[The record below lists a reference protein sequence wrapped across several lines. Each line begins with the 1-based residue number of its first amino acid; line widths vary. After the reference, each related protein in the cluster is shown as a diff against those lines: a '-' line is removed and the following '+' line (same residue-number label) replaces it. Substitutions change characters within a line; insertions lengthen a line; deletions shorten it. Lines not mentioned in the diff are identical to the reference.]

1 MRYRTATVIP
11 LPSADFMS
19 NGFDSSVLAELRLH
33 IGDEAVGRV
42 IAQFKTDVARRIE
55 LLPGLLGQDLA
66 RAAHAL
72 KGSALE
78 VGAVAM
84 AEAARTLE
92 QTGAT
97 LSADA
102 AASRIET
109 LRRLVAETF
118 DALDRAIATRT

>member
-1 MRYRTATVIP
+1 MQTSLDP
-11 LPSADFMS
+11 
-19 NGFDSSVLAELRLH
+19 SVLAELRTH

-42 IAQFKTDVARRIE
+42 IAQFKTDVARRVD
-55 LLPGLLGQDLA
+55 LLPGLSGQELA

-92 QTGAT
+92 QTEAA

-109 LRRLVAETF
+109 MRRLVAETF
-118 DALDRAIATRT
+118 DALDQIVATGT

>member
-1 MRYRTATVIP
+1 MN
-11 LPSADFMS
+11 S
-19 NGFDSSVLAELRLH
+19 GFDPSVLAELRTH

-42 IAQFKTDVARRIE
+42 VAQFKSDVARRVD

-84 AEAARTLE
+84 AEAARILE

-97 LSADA
+97 LSADT

-118 DALDRAIATRT
+118 DALDRIVVPRV

>member
-1 MRYRTATVIP
+1 MQT
-11 LPSADFMS
+11 S
-19 NGFDSSVLAELRLH
+19 FDPSVLAELRTH

-42 IAQFKTDVARRIE
+42 IAQFKIDVVRRLD
-55 LLPGLLGQDLA
+55 LLPGLSGQDLA

-84 AEAARTLE
+84 AETARTLE

-97 LSADA
+97 LSSDA

-118 DALDRAIATRT
+118 DALDQVVASRS

>member
-1 MRYRTATVIP
+1 
-11 LPSADFMS
+11 
-19 NGFDSSVLAELRLH
+19 
-33 IGDEAVGRV
+33 
-42 IAQFKTDVARRIE
+42 
-55 LLPGLLGQDLA
+55 LPGLLGQDLA

-84 AEAARTLE
+84 AEAARILE

-109 LRRLVAETF
+109 LRRLVADTF
-118 DALDRAIATRT
+118 DALDRIVAPRV

>member
-1 MRYRTATVIP
+1 MQT
-11 LPSADFMS
+11 S
-19 NGFDSSVLAELRLH
+19 FDPSVLAELRTH
-33 IGDEAVGRV
+33 IGDEAIGRV
-42 IAQFKTDVARRIE
+42 IAQFKTDVARRVA

-84 AEAARTLE
+84 AEAARNLE

-109 LRRLVAETF
+109 LGRLVAEAF
-118 DALDRAIATRT
+118 NALDQIAAARS

>member
-1 MRYRTATVIP
+1 MLYRTAIVTF
-11 LPSADFMS
+11 LLSAAFMHS
-19 NGFDSSVLAELRLH
+19 NFDPSVLDELRTH

-42 IAQFKTDVARRIE
+42 IAQFKTDVARRVD
-55 LLPGLLGQDLA
+55 LLPGLLGQELA

-84 AEAARTLE
+84 AEAARNLE
-92 QTGAT
+92 QTGTA

-118 DALDRAIATRT
+118 DALDRIAATRS